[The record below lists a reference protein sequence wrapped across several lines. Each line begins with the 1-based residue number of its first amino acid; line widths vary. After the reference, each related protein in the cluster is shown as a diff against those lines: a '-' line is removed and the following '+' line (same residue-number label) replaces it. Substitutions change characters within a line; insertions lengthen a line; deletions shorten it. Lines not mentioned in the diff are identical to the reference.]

1 MLALKLHSPMY
12 FLSHRIYSR
21 WCFWQVS
28 KHYINSNSR
37 AIHKA
42 CQKQEQTLEK
52 WIFGIILGVL
62 FWTYI
67 CLSSFWQQIKL
78 LQFCAYLQLLDADFF
93 NRHCFWNCCTW
104 FTSAVSKIKP
114 AKAYFWISK
123 LMLSTE
129 RMETVLYLELEIDTK
144 VKTIL
149 SFSSIPGL
157 HLSIHSFNYN
167 GQLVNGWTNGKL
179 VLRKAGNLEWSQL

>member
-1 MLALKLHSPMY
+1 MTSLYSTAGPHCTCALLYQPKQRQISRTQAFNPTRSLCFVLYIFLKPLLTNVHRMLALKLHSPMY

-104 FTSAVSKIKP
+104 FTSAISKITP
-114 AKAYFWISK
+114 FGFQSWC
-123 LMLSTE
+123 
-129 RMETVLYLELEIDTK
+129 
-144 VKTIL
+144 
-149 SFSSIPGL
+149 
-157 HLSIHSFNYN
+157 
-167 GQLVNGWTNGKL
+167 
-179 VLRKAGNLEWSQL
+179 